1 MAESLSRLLAP
12 YRSAS
17 IIGMCKNAGKT
28 TVLNR
33 IIRELAEDGGTLAL
47 TSIGRDGEAT
57 DLVTGTKKPGIYIPA
72 GSLVATAADLL
83 RLSDFTKEVVDT
95 TPYYT
100 PMGQVVLLR
109 ARSDGNVQLAG
120 PSMTAQLAELNAA
133 FFALGADKVLID
145 GAISRKTLCSRR
157 VTEATVLCTGAS
169 YHRDLEVVLEDT
181 RHVVRLL
188 TLPEVGSAA
197 LRAAVEKMD
206 NPRGALLAGEN
217 GVVPAAGSLD
227 TILRGKAARGAAY
240 LFLGGAL
247 TDNALRPVLM
257 SNAPM
262 KGLCLVVRDG
272 SKLLLS
278 ADSLEKLTLRGA
290 SLRVL
295 DSVNL
300 VALTVNPFSAYG
312 FSFDRRE
319 LKSRMAELVPVP
331 VIDVEEE
338 E

>member
-1 MAESLSRLLAP
+1 MSESLSGLLTP
-12 YRSAS
+12 YRSVS
-17 IIGMCKNAGKT
+17 IIGMSKNAGKT

-33 IIRELAEDGGTLAL
+33 IIQELSEEGGVLGL
-47 TSIGRDGEAT
+47 TSIGRDGEAV
-57 DLVTGTKKPGIYIPA
+57 DLVTGTKKPGIYIA
-72 GSLVATAADLL
+72 EGSLVATAADLL
-83 RLSDFTKEVVDT
+83 PLSDFTREVIDT
-95 TPYYT
+95 TPWYT

-120 PSMTAQLAELNAA
+120 PSITSQLSELAGR
-133 FFALGADKVLID
+133 FFELGADKVIID

-169 YHRDLEVVLEDT
+169 YHRDMEVVLEDT
-181 RHVVRLL
+181 RHVCALL
-188 TLPEVGSAA
+188 TLPEVADPTV
-197 LRAAVEKMD
+197 RAAAEGMD
-206 NPRGALLAGEN
+206 DPRGALLIGDKVMPVDGSLEDALRSKA
-217 GVVPAAGSLD
+217 AAGV
-227 TILRGKAARGAAY
+227 KY

-247 TDNALRPVLM
+247 TDHLLKPLLM
-257 SNAPM
+257 SSAPM

-272 SKLLLS
+272 SKLLLGGGS
-278 ADSLEKLTLRGA
+278 YEKLRLRGA

-312 FSFDRRE
+312 FSFDPKEFRR
-319 LKSRMAELVPVP
+319 RMAELVSVP

>member
-1 MAESLSRLLAP
+1 MSESLSRLLAP

-33 IIRELAEDGGTLAL
+33 IIRELTGFGGTLAL

-57 DLVTGTKKPGIYIPA
+57 DLVTGTKKPGIYIA
-72 GSLVATAADLL
+72 EGSLVATAADLL
-83 RLSDFTKEVVDT
+83 PVSDFTKEVVDT
-95 TPYYT
+95 TDFHT
-100 PMGQVVLLR
+100 PMGQVVILR
-109 ARSDGNVQLAG
+109 ARSDGNVQVAG
-120 PSMTAQLAELNAA
+120 PSMTAQLAELRDA

-145 GAISRKTLCSRR
+145 GAISRKSLCSRR

-169 YHRDLEVVLEDT
+169 YHRDMEVVLEDT
-181 RHVVRLL
+181 RHTVRLL
-188 TLPEVGSAA
+188 TLPEAGDAA
-197 LRAAVEKMD
+197 LRTAAEALPD
-206 NPRGALLAGEN
+206 PRGALLAGEE
-217 GVVPAAGSLD
+217 GVVPAAGPLE
-227 TILRGKAARGAAY
+227 TILRSKAARSARY

-247 TDNALRPVLM
+247 TDNLLRPVLM
-257 SNAPM
+257 SSAPM
-262 KGLCLVVRDG
+262 KGLTLVVRDG

-312 FSFDRRE
+312 FSFQRAEFRQ
-319 LKSRMAELVPVP
+319 RMSELVSVP
-331 VIDVEEE
+331 VIDVEDEE
-338 E
+338 